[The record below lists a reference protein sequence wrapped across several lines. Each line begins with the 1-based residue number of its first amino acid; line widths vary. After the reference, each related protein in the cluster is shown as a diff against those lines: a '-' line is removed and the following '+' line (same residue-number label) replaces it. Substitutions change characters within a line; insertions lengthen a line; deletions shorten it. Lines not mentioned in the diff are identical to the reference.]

1 MKRFVAVFL
10 VLMLTGWSAFA
21 NESAVA
27 KELVPVRHYFEHAKF
42 DNMKISPDG
51 KHIAFTFQEDTE
63 KKLAV
68 MKLSNMAVTASF
80 AFGENMHVVNFYWG
94 NKTRVLMEVAE
105 VTGNLVN
112 MNGSPVNLYA
122 ANIDGTRRLELF
134 RTGMS
139 GYTILHLLPDQ
150 PDRILIGKRH
160 YAEKNGMRAFTID
173 INRAKERYLD
183 DQPQGVIA
191 GLIADNSGDI
201 RIGVEYIEGKTFDE
215 NKTVIHYKKNDS
227 WQRLDLPSKRA
238 NPQVRPLG
246 FSADNSLAYF
256 SSNHDMAEGDV
267 AGVFVYDFTTS
278 EVSLIARHAYSDVGR
293 AFHSHQGD
301 VLAVSYMAT
310 NNEVEFIN
318 REHRDAKLLAGLQAA
333 FPGQAVSITSFD
345 RAGKTALFRVSS
357 DRNPG
362 EFYLYDTE
370 QGQARYLASALGKLD
385 NEQLQPMQ
393 QISFTAR
400 DGKVIRGLLTLPP
413 EGNKNLPL
421 IVNVHGGPFGPFDSW
436 GFNNE
441 VQFLA
446 SRGYAVLQIN
456 FRGSG
461 GYGDDFQRAGR
472 LQWGHAMQ
480 DDVTDGTLWAVEQG
494 IADKER
500 ICIYGG
506 SYGGY
511 AALWG
516 VIKEPDLYK
525 CSVGYVGVYDMPLF
539 FDGDGSDASRSR
551 GIEQY
556 ISSHV
561 GEGDDYMRSISP
573 VHHVDKIKAELFI
586 VHGSRDVRVPI
597 VHANNLKKALDDI
610 GKPYEWLV
618 KEDGHGFF
626 KVDHRVELFSQ
637 MAEFFDKHIGKAD

>member
-1 MKRFVAVFL
+1 VKRFLAVFL
-10 VLMLTGWSAFA
+10 VVLLAALPVTA
-21 NESAVA
+21 NE
-27 KELVPVRHYFEHAKF
+27 LIPVRHFFEHAKF
-42 DNMKISPDG
+42 NNMKVSPDG
-51 KHIAFTFQEDTE
+51 KHIAFTYQEDTE
-63 KKLAV
+63 VKLAI
-68 MKLSNMAVTASF
+68 MKLSNMAVTSSF
-80 AFGENMHVVNFYWG
+80 AFGENMHVVNFHWG
-94 NKTRVLMEVAE
+94 NKDRVLMEVAE
-105 VTGNLVN
+105 ITGNLVN
-112 MNGSPVNLYA
+112 MNGTAVNLYA

-139 GYTILHLLPDQ
+139 AYTILSLLPDD
-150 PDRILIGKRH
+150 PDKILIGKRH
-160 YAEKNGMRAFTID
+160 YAERNGMRAFTID
-173 INRAKERYLD
+173 INRAKERFLD

-191 GLIADNSGDI
+191 GLIADNSGTL
-201 RIGVEYIEGKTFDE
+201 RIGIEYIEGETFDE

-227 WQRLDLPSKRA
+227 WQKLGLPSKRA
-238 NPQVRPLG
+238 NPQVSPLG
-246 FSADNSLAYF
+246 FSADNSRAYF
-256 SSNHDMAEGDV
+256 SSNHDMEKDDV
-267 AGVFVYDFTTS
+267 AGVFVYDFTSS
-278 EVSLIARHAYSDVGR
+278 EVSLIARHAFSDVGR
-293 AFHSHQGD
+293 AFRSHQGD
-301 VLAVSYMAT
+301 VLAVEYMAT

-345 RAGKTALFRVSS
+345 RAGKTALFRVAS
-357 DRNPG
+357 DVNPG

-370 QGQARYLASALGKLD
+370 NGQARYLASALGKLKKD
-385 NEQLQPMQ
+385 QLQPMQ

-400 DGKVIRGLLTLPP
+400 DGKLIRGLLTLPD
-413 EGNKNLPL
+413 NADKNLPM

-441 VQFLA
+441 VQYLA
-446 SRGYAVLQIN
+446 SKGYAVLQIN

-480 DDVTDGTLWAVEQG
+480 DDVTDGTLWAIEQG

-551 GIEQY
+551 GIEQF

-561 GEGDDYMRSISP
+561 GVGDEYMRSISP
-573 VHHVDKIKAELFI
+573 VHHVDKIKAALFI
-586 VHGSRDVRVPI
+586 VHGSKDVRVPI

-626 KVDHRVELFSQ
+626 KVDHRVELYTK
-637 MAEFFDKHIGKAD
+637 MAAFFDKHIGKPE

>member
-1 MKRFVAVFL
+1 MKKFLAVL
-10 VLMLTGWSAFA
+10 IVLALTGWSVAA
-21 NESAVA
+21 NE
-27 KELVPVRHYFEHAKF
+27 LIPVRHFFEHAKF
-42 DNMKISPDG
+42 NNMKVSPDG

-63 KKLAV
+63 VKLAV

-80 AFGENMHVVNFYWG
+80 AFGENMHVVNFHWG
-94 NKTRVLMEVAE
+94 NKSRVLLEVAKR
-105 VTGNLVN
+105 TGNLDT
-112 MNGSPVNLYA
+112 MNGSRVKLYA

-134 RTGMS
+134 GSGMS

-150 PDRILIGKRH
+150 PDKILIGKMHFSEVER
-160 YAEKNGMRAFTID
+160 NGWRAFTID

-183 DQPQGVIA
+183 DQPQGLIA
-191 GLIADNSGDI
+191 GLIADNSGAI
-201 RIGVEYIEGKTFDE
+201 RIGIEYIEGETFDD

-227 WQRLDLPSKRA
+227 WQQLDLPSKRA
-238 NPQVRPLG
+238 NPNVRPLG
-246 FSADNSLAYF
+246 FSADNSRAYF

-267 AGVFVYDFTTS
+267 AGVFVYDFNTS

-293 AFHSHQGD
+293 AFYSHQGD
-301 VLAVSYMAT
+301 VLAVDYMAT

-333 FPGQAVSITSFD
+333 FPGQAVAITSFD

-357 DRNPG
+357 DVNPG

-370 QGQARYLASALGKLD
+370 NGQARYLASALGKLKK
-385 NEQLQPMQ
+385 EQLQPMQ

-400 DGKVIRGLLTLPP
+400 DGKMIRGLLTLPD
-413 EGNKNLPL
+413 NADKNLPL

-441 VQFLA
+441 VQYLA
-446 SRGYAVLQIN
+446 NRGYAVLQIN

-480 DDVTDGTLWAVEQG
+480 DDVTDGTLWAIEQG

-539 FDGDGSDASRSR
+539 FDGDGSDASRSSS
-551 GIEQY
+551 IEQY

-561 GEGDDYMRSISP
+561 GEGDEYMRSISP

-586 VHGSRDVRVPI
+586 VHGSKDVRVPI

-626 KVDHRVELFSQ
+626 KVDHRVELYTQ
-637 MAEFFDKHIGKAD
+637 MAAFFDKHIGKAE

>member
-1 MKRFVAVFL
+1 MKKFLAVFL
-10 VLMLTGWSAFA
+10 VVLLAGMPVAA
-21 NESAVA
+21 NE
-27 KELVPVRHYFEHAKF
+27 LIPVRHFFEHAKF
-42 DNMKISPDG
+42 NNMKVSPDG

-63 KKLAV
+63 VKLAV
-68 MKLSNMAVTASF
+68 MKLSNMAVTSSF
-80 AFGENMHVVNFYWG
+80 AFGENMHVVNFHWG
-94 NKTRVLMEVAE
+94 NKSRVLMEVAE
-105 VTGNLVN
+105 ITGNLVN
-112 MNGSPVNLYA
+112 MNGTAVNLYA
-122 ANIDGTRRLELF
+122 ANIDGTRRTELF
-134 RTGMS
+134 RTERS
-139 GYTILHLLPDQ
+139 NYTILHLLPDQ

-191 GLIADNSGDI
+191 GLIADNSGVI
-201 RIGVEYIEGKTFDE
+201 RIGIEYIKGDTFDE

-227 WQRLDLPSKRA
+227 WQQLDLPSKRA
-238 NPQVRPLG
+238 NPDVRPLG
-246 FSADNSLAYF
+246 FSADNSRAYF
-256 SSNHDMAEGDV
+256 SSNHDMAQDDV
-267 AGVFVYDFTTS
+267 AGVFVYDFNTS

-293 AFHSHQGD
+293 AFYSHQGD
-301 VLAVSYMAT
+301 VLAIDYMAT

-357 DRNPG
+357 DVNPG

-370 QGQARYLASALGKLD
+370 NGQARYLASALGKLKK
-385 NEQLQPMQ
+385 EQLQPMQ

-400 DGKVIRGLLTLPP
+400 DGKVIRGLLTLPDNA
-413 EGNKNLPL
+413 GKNLPL

-436 GFNNE
+436 GYNSE
-441 VQFLA
+441 VQYLA
-446 SRGYAVLQIN
+446 NRGYAVLQIN

-480 DDVTDGTLWAVEQG
+480 DDVTDGTLWAIEQG

-539 FDGDGSDASRSR
+539 FKGDGSDASRS
-551 GIEQY
+551 GSIEQY

-561 GEGDDYMRSISP
+561 GVGDDYMRSISP

-597 VHANNLKKALDDI
+597 VHANNLKKALDEI

-626 KVDHRVELFSQ
+626 KVDHRVELYSK
-637 MAEFFDKHIGKAD
+637 MAEFFDKHIGKVE

>member
-1 MKRFVAVFL
+1 MKRFLAVFFIV
-10 VLMLTGWSAFA
+10 VLAGMPVAA
-21 NESAVA
+21 NE
-27 KELVPVRHYFEHAKF
+27 LIPVRHFFEHAKF
-42 DNMKISPDG
+42 NNMKISPDG
-51 KHIAFTFQEDTE
+51 KHIAFTYQEDTE
-63 KKLAV
+63 VKLAV
-68 MKLSNMAVTASF
+68 MKLSNMAVTSSF
-80 AFGENMHVVNFYWG
+80 AFGENMHVVNFHWG
-94 NKTRVLMEVAE
+94 NKSRVLMEVAE

-112 MNGSPVNLYA
+112 MYGTPVNLYA

-160 YAEKNGMRAFTID
+160 YAERNGMRAFTID

-191 GLIADNSGDI
+191 GLIADNSGAI
-201 RIGVEYIEGKTFDE
+201 RIGIEYIEGDTFDE

-227 WQRLDLPSKRA
+227 WQKLDLPSKRA

-246 FSADNSLAYF
+246 FSADNSRAYF
-256 SSNHDMAEGDV
+256 SSNHDMAEDDV
-267 AGVFVYDFTTS
+267 AGVFVYDFNTS
-278 EVSLIARHAYSDVGR
+278 EVSLIARHAFSDVGR
-293 AFHSHQGD
+293 AYHSHNGD
-301 VLAVSYMAT
+301 VLAVSYMTT

-333 FPGQAVSITSFD
+333 FPDQAVSITSFD

-357 DRNPG
+357 DVNPG

-370 QGQARYLASALGKLD
+370 NGQARYLASALGKLQKD
-385 NEQLQPMQ
+385 QLQPMQ
-393 QISFTAR
+393 QISFKAR
-400 DGKVIRGLLTLPP
+400 DGKTIRGLLTLPSD
-413 EGNKNLPL
+413 GAKNLPL

-436 GFNNE
+436 GFNSD

-480 DDVTDGTLWAVEQG
+480 DDVTDGTLWAIEQG

-500 ICIYGG
+500 ICIFGG

-539 FDGDGSDASRSR
+539 FDGDGSDASRSPT
-551 GIEQY
+551 IEQY
-556 ISSHV
+556 ITSHV

-586 VHGSRDVRVPI
+586 VHGSKDVRVPI

-626 KVDHRVELFSQ
+626 KVDHRVELYSK
-637 MAEFFDKHIGKAD
+637 MVEFFDKHIGKPN